1 MLRLEDEGPYGN
13 DETRCF
19 VLSHFSSLCIR
30 EMKCVICDCKL
41 AIYDK
46 FPLLDGTL
54 FVSPIKYSDLKS
66 YADDNSNRSDKKEA
80 SLPSDQQENSGS
92 YLTVPA
98 HVSNKNQFI
107 YAICLNCLHSKNEHE
122 IRCKFCK
129 QTWKGG
135 QTLQIGTMYKYE
147 IFAAFPCC
155 QKKLNC
161 SKCDF
166 QLVNLNTTGGLQYF
180 SSYSEEKECA
190 KCKTKDFHFIKPL
203 NKFYDSIKS

>member
-30 EMKCVICDCKL
+30 EMKCVLCDTKL

-54 FVSPIKYSDLKS
+54 FVCPIKYSEIKDYHVHSNNQEK
-66 YADDNSNRSDKKEA
+66 NSETS
-80 SLPSDQQENSGS
+80 QES
-92 YLTVPA
+92 TQMVPA
-98 HVSNKNQFI
+98 IVSNKNQYI
-107 YAICLNCLHSKNEHE
+107 YAICLNCLHSKSEHE
-122 IRCKFCK
+122 VKCKACK
-129 QTWKGG
+129 QPWRGG
-135 QTLQIGTMYKYE
+135 LTLQIGTMYKYD

-166 QLVNLNTTGGLQYF
+166 QIVNLNATGGLPYF
-180 SSYSEEKECA
+180 SSYSEERECV

-203 NKFYDSIKS
+203 KKFYDVTKRKVLE